1 MAPQHPKKPTAII
14 RAPAPTSTYSPVG
27 RGQRRCW
34 RSRSIALSQ
43 HQCCQPGLCHHHPRH
58 PAWRE
63 PSIVNRIKVNPWGI
77 CFLLSPWNT
86 CTRILRG
93 RGYYNRQGTETACA
107 YRGEAS
113 RSGSHSEHLS
123 IPQLVLLVTSKCLLS
138 AWHCTFQPPLPLW
151 SEGQCHS
158 YKLVRLI
165 PRVVRSQCQSWDKN
179 PRLPR
184 SLWSLVALWNK

>member
-1 MAPQHPKKPTAII
+1 MPSSRPSPSPSLPTYRSENTLRLPRGPTAPEEAHGHHQGPCSNQHIQPCGE
-14 RAPAPTSTYSPVG
+14 RTEKVLTVT
-27 RGQRRCW
+27 
-34 RSRSIALSQ
+34 IALSQ

-93 RGYYNRQGTETACA
+93 RGYYNRQGTEKACA

-138 AWHCTFQPPLPLW
+138 AWHCTSQPPLPL
-151 SEGQCHS
+151 
-158 YKLVRLI
+158 
-165 PRVVRSQCQSWDKN
+165 
-179 PRLPR
+179 
-184 SLWSLVALWNK
+184 